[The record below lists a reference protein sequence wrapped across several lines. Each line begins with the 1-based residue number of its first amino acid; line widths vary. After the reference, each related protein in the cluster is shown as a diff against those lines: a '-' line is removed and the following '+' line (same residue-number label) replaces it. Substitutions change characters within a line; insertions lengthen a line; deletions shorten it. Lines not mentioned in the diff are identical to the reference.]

1 MIKNGRFCKYHGNEY
16 RLNRDNDGNL
26 VIITKNRATIDA
38 TFTDK
43 YNSGVYSKIILPSEI
58 QEAYEYRTYGNVKG
72 VKVNVEKENQEFYF
86 VGTADC
92 KVAEVL
98 GLSRCDKYYYE
109 GKIPKKKVELIE
121 EKKEFKL

>member
-43 YNSGVYSKIILPSEI
+43 YNS
-58 QEAYEYRTYGNVKG
+58 
-72 VKVNVEKENQEFYF
+72 
-86 VGTADC
+86 
-92 KVAEVL
+92 
-98 GLSRCDKYYYE
+98 
-109 GKIPKKKVELIE
+109 
-121 EKKEFKL
+121 